1 MIIKV
6 PNLAF
11 RLTLFVVLSH
21 TKIQKIFL
29 TKFTI
34 SLLVVFSSPLAGG
47 KDDTGERGVFM
58 SKEIFIFIIAKI
70 IIIIHHQHHIML
82 SKIPKQIFII
92 IIAMNI

>member
-70 IIIIHHQHHIML
+70 IFIIAKIIFIIAKIIFIIAKIIFIIHH
-82 SKIPKQIFII
+82 
-92 IIAMNI
+92 